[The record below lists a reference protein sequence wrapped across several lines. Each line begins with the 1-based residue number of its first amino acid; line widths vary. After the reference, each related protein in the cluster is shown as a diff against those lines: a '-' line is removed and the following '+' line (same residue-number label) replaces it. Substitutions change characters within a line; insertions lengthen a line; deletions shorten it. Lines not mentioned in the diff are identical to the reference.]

1 MNSTITICDSV
12 APYMNKTAEI
22 FQHCVKGV
30 DISNND
36 VTIVLIICGTILLLT
51 IISVIA
57 YLVQKCNDR
66 KALENASIRKREYE
80 EKDREYKHYVEL
92 LNKLLNTEE
101 MLIKK
106 ESASKI
112 EEKACRRYIKELKNL
127 ITKKTLSE
135 DDEEA

>member
-1 MNSTITICDSV
+1 MNSIITTCDSV

-36 VTIVLIICGTILLLT
+36 VTIV
-51 IISVIA
+51 
-57 YLVQKCNDR
+57 
-66 KALENASIRKREYE
+66 
-80 EKDREYKHYVEL
+80 
-92 LNKLLNTEE
+92 
-101 MLIKK
+101 LIKK

>member
-1 MNSTITICDSV
+1 MDTILIIRDSV
-12 APYMNKTAEI
+12 ATCVKGTADI
-22 FQHCVKGV
+22 CQHCVKEAET
-30 DISNND
+30 SNND
-36 VTIVLIICGTILLLT
+36 VTIVVIICGTILLLA

-66 KALENASIRKREYE
+66 KAFENASIRKREYE